1 MTGHRRL
8 NRRLRSADLL
18 GVTDTSHLL
27 IRASRPWAGKGAWSL
42 IGMLRVGRVTEAVP
56 VRAQLTAP
64 DIDSA
69 VVKVDV
75 TICRLDSGLTRYRLS
90 PQFRLHIDAE
100 LSRAGTDGRW

>member
-1 MTGHRRL
+1 MV
-8 NRRLRSADLL
+8 ADWL
-18 GVTDTSHLL
+18 
-27 IRASRPWAGKGAWSL
+27 
-42 IGMLRVGRVTEAVP
+42 LRVGRVTGAVP

-64 DIDSA
+64 AFDSA

-75 TICRLDSGLTRYRLS
+75 TICRLDFGLTQYRYRLG

>member
-1 MTGHRRL
+1 MV
-8 NRRLRSADLL
+8 AD
-18 GVTDTSHLL
+18 
-27 IRASRPWAGKGAWSL
+27 R
-42 IGMLRVGRVTEAVP
+42 MLRVGRVTEAVP

-64 DIDSA
+64 AIDSA

-75 TICRLDSGLTRYRLS
+75 TICRLDFGLTRCRYRLG